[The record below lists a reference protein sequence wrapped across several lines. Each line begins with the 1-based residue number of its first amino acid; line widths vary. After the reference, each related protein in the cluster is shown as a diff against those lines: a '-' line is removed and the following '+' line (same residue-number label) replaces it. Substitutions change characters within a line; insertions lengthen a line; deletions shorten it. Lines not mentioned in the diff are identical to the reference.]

1 MRADHATLLEHRWPK
16 DPRLAVRKRPGGGA
30 CARGSRIF
38 TLSFLG
44 GESLSYKSKSIKEKY
59 MESKGTVSNQPGGM
73 SSSDQSKLSMGGGA
87 SQTSTQGG
95 RVAAATQTA
104 KEVTSTI
111 ASGAQQ
117 ALDQTKQAGRE
128 AYEKTSGKLN

>member
-44 GESLSYKSKSIKEKY
+44 GERFAYKSKSIKEKY

-73 SSSDQSKLSMGGGA
+73 SNSDQSKLSMGGGA
-87 SQTSTQGG
+87 AHSSTQGG

-104 KEVTSTI
+104 KAGTTTT
-111 ASGAQQ
+111 ANGAHY
-117 ALDQTKQAGRE
+117 ALAQ
-128 AYEKTSGKLN
+128 